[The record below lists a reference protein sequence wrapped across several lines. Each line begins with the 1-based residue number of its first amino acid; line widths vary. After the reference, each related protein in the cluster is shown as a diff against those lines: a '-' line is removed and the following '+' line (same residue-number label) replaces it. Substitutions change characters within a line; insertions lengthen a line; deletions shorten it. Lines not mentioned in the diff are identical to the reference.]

1 MIKKY
6 IILEKFE
13 FYNTFS
19 WIIRIRE
26 LLNNSLANTGVPYDI
41 EMFSENKNNELLNNK
56 IMKEVYYKRYG
67 YITFLE
73 FTNNKIKFYSGKL

>member
-13 FYNTFS
+13 SYNTFS

-26 LLNNSLANTGVPYDI
+26 LLNNSLVNTGVPYDI
-41 EMFSENKNNELLNNK
+41 EMFSNNKNNELLNNK

-67 YITFLE
+67 
-73 FTNNKIKFYSGKL
+73 